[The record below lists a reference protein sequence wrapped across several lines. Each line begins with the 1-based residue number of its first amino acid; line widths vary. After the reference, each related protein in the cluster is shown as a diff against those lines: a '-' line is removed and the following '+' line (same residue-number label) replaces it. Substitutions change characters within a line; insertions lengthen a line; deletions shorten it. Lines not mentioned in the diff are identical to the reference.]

1 MNQVSLKL
9 PAYVIADVHL
19 SGRDP
24 ATQKLLFRWL
34 DSESFNARSLI
45 ILGDLFDAWIG
56 DDAIDPVAQSF
67 ANHLQKI
74 IHRGVDVFF
83 VAGNRDF
90 LLGDEYARKA
100 GMKRLDEPLVV
111 DNIEPPTA
119 LIHGDVLC
127 TDDKPYQRF
136 RTRSR
141 DPIWQAKILRLPILV
156 RRLLAR
162 WARFRSRSSNSLNG
176 LVDVNH
182 QTVQVFMREHNIT
195 RLIHGHTHRPALHR
209 LEPSGHTR
217 WVLGDWEGGRGYV
230 IKLQD
235 DGATL
240 CSIEINHEDAIAW
253 TALEP
258 ASGH

>member
-141 DPIWQAKILRLPILV
+141 DPIWQDLGSETARALGSLQKSFIQFVKWLS
-156 RRLLAR
+156 RRKSSDCSSIHAR
-162 WARFRSRSSNSLNG
+162 A
-176 LVDVNH
+176 
-182 QTVQVFMREHNIT
+182 QHNT
-195 RLIHGHTHRPALHR
+195 PYPWSHA
-209 LEPSGHTR
+209 
-217 WVLGDWEGGRGYV
+217 
-230 IKLQD
+230 
-235 DGATL
+235 
-240 CSIEINHEDAIAW
+240 
-253 TALEP
+253 
-258 ASGH
+258 